1 MPPLACAPHI
11 ARAGDTK
18 ISGHIF
24 TNTAM
29 ECNARTTTPPGPRG
43 NKTPFLILTKAG
55 GEPIGLGLPVNC
67 SPVSTPGLCSC
78 WTWNLEFLKE
88 TARKVMTRAPPDG
101 ETPQIFYGGAI
112 AARLCSRSM
121 MKCATGGGSR
131 SRRRVTTGVE
141 SGGQG
146 SAAKPAR
153 AAGGHVRAGVKK
165 AGRESDGGREGGRQ
179 LQMRRSKQQLR
190 RAALRRPEPARATPV
205 RARILPGESV
215 LAGGSPVSCLS
226 LVPTGATQPNQTVPL
241 PALLTTIVYLPCCS
255 TRIEITAR

>member
-78 WTWNLEFLKE
+78 WTWTWNLEFLKE

-101 ETPQIFYGGAI
+101 ETPKFYT
-112 AARLCSRSM
+112 AAQAPPSSVR
-121 MKCATGGGSR
+121 
-131 SRRRVTTGVE
+131 
-141 SGGQG
+141 
-146 SAAKPAR
+146 
-153 AAGGHVRAGVKK
+153 RAGADVVSPPPVKPV
-165 AGRESDGGREGGRQ
+165 AWGVRPSPCGRWPCARGSKESRGGTAPD
-179 LQMRRSKQQLR
+179 
-190 RAALRRPEPARATPV
+190 AA
-205 RARILPGESV
+205 
-215 LAGGSPVSCLS
+215 
-226 LVPTGATQPNQTVPL
+226 Q
-241 PALLTTIVYLPCCS
+241 
-255 TRIEITAR
+255 

>member
-78 WTWNLEFLKE
+78 WTWTWTWNLEFLKE

-165 AGRESDGGREGGRQ
+165 AGEGQ

-190 RAALRRPEPARATPV
+190 RRSGARSRPGRRLSAPGYFPANLFSLGDR
-205 RARILPGESV
+205 RC
-215 LAGGSPVSCLS
+215 LA
-226 LVPTGATQPNQTVPL
+226 
-241 PALLTTIVYLPCCS
+241 YL
-255 TRIEITAR
+255 

>member
-18 ISGHIF
+18 ISVHIF

-78 WTWNLEFLKE
+78 WTWTWTWNLEFLKE

-153 AAGGHVRAGVKK
+153 AAGGHVHAGVKK
-165 AGRESDGGREGGRQ
+165 AGEGQ
-179 LQMRRSKQQLR
+179 LQMAD
-190 RAALRRPEPARATPV
+190 AA
-205 RARILPGESV
+205 
-215 LAGGSPVSCLS
+215 
-226 LVPTGATQPNQTVPL
+226 Q
-241 PALLTTIVYLPCCS
+241 
-255 TRIEITAR
+255 